1 MNGQRKKIGILT
13 GGGDCPGLNAVIRA
27 IVKTSINIYGYE
39 VIGFIDGYMGL
50 VNNRF
55 KKLGLGDVSGLLD
68 KGGTILGTTDS
79 FDPFSMIVDIDGEK
93 QEKDMSDRIVEN
105 LKMHDIDALIA
116 IGGINT
122 ITIADKLSQK
132 GLNVIAVPKNIDN
145 EIVGTDVTFGFISA
159 VNTATYALDK
169 LHSTAESHHRVMI
182 LEVMGRQAGW
192 VALESGI
199 AGGADIILI
208 PEIPYDIKLI
218 ARKILE
224 RKNSGK
230 GFSIICV
237 AEGCRPIDNKFE
249 NDQDNKINNKS
260 IKGISSRIAVDLEKL
275 TGLETRVTVLGYL
288 QRGGEPSPS
297 DRILTTRMGV
307 DAVNMVAQGNYNKMT
322 GIVNNQ
328 LAPVDLSEVA
338 GKCKYVPVDGELVK
352 IARNMGVSFGD

>member
-1 MNGQRKKIGILT
+1 MNGQRKRIGIMT

-27 IVKTSINIYGYE
+27 IVKTAINIYGYE
-39 VIGFIDGYMGL
+39 VIGFVDGYMGL

-55 KKLGLGDVSGLLD
+55 KKLGLSDVSGLLD

-79 FDPFSMIVDIDGEK
+79 FDPFSMVNDVNGEK
-93 QEKDMSDRIVEN
+93 KEKDMSDRIVDN
-105 LKMHDIDALIA
+105 LSMQNIDALIT

-122 ITIADKLSQK
+122 ITVAHKLSQK
-132 GLNVIAVPKNIDN
+132 GINIIAVPKNIDN
-145 EIVGTDVTFGFISA
+145 DIPGTDVTFGFISA
-159 VNTATYALDK
+159 VNTATQALDK

-182 LEVMGRQAGW
+182 LEVMGRRAGW

-208 PEIPYDIKLI
+208 PEIPYDTKLI

-237 AEGCRPIDNKFE
+237 SEGCKPINTAETDNEVK
-249 NDQDNKINNKS
+249 DLHRS
-260 IKGISSRIAVDLEKL
+260 LHGIGSRIAMELEKL
-275 TGLETRVTVLGYL
+275 TNLETRVTVLGYL

-307 DAVNMVAQGNYNKMT
+307 EAVNMIAQENYNKMA

-328 LAPVDLSEVA
+328 LSPIDLSEVA
-338 GKCKYVPVDGELVK
+338 GKCKYVPVDGELVR
-352 IARNMGVSFGD
+352 IARNMGVNFGD

>member
-1 MNGQRKKIGILT
+1 MNGQRKKIGIMT

-27 IVKTSINIYGYE
+27 IVKTAINIYGYE

-50 VNNRF
+50 VSNRF

-79 FDPFSMIVDIDGEK
+79 FDPFSVIVDAAVEK

-105 LKMHDIDALIA
+105 LRMHDIDALIT

-122 ITIADKLSQK
+122 ITIAHRLSQK
-132 GLNVIAVPKNIDN
+132 GINIIAVPKNIDN
-145 EIVGTDVTFGFISA
+145 DILSTDVTFGFISA
-159 VNTATYALDK
+159 VNTATHALDK

-182 LEVMGRQAGW
+182 LEVMGRRAGW

-208 PEIPYDIKLI
+208 PEIPYDINLI

-237 AEGCRPIDNKFE
+237 SEGSKSIDNKLEYDGAKVSYKF
-249 NDQDNKINNKS
+249 IN
-260 IKGISSRIAVDLEKL
+260 GISSHIAVDLEKL

-307 DAVNMVAQGNYNKMT
+307 GAVNMVAQGNYNKMT

-328 LAPVDLSEVA
+328 LAPVNLSEVA
-338 GKCKYVPVDGELVK
+338 GKCKYVPVDGELVR